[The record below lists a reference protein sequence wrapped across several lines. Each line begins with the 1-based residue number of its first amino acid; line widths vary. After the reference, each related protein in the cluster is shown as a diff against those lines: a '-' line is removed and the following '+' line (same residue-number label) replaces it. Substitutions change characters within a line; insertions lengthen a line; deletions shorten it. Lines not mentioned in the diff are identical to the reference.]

1 MKLKLILTSNAA
13 KTQKTNE
20 KMSFKTKLRYL
31 TYHGFESDEKN
42 QKKVEICWKSFSVSL
57 LCLPPSWI
65 IGSGQRLSR
74 QRTLSTPSVC
84 CAFFKMSLTGRTLNI
99 LGRSATRIRCTGLQR
114 LRSEYAEGPGNVSVW
129 SL

>member
-42 QKKVEICWKSFSVSL
+42 QKKVEIC
-57 LCLPPSWI
+57 
-65 IGSGQRLSR
+65 
-74 QRTLSTPSVC
+74 
-84 CAFFKMSLTGRTLNI
+84 
-99 LGRSATRIRCTGLQR
+99 
-114 LRSEYAEGPGNVSVW
+114 
-129 SL
+129 